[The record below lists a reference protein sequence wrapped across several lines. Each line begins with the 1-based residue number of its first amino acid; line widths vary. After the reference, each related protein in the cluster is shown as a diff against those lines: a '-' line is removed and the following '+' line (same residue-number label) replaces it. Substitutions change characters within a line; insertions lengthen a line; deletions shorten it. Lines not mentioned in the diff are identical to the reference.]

1 MHGGLGARRLGI
13 FLAILG
19 IIVVCGAAIL
29 LSEKDGPTLAGRSV
43 VNFRA
48 LCAFLSN
55 HFLSRWFPLFF
66 CFVFLLECVKP
77 AQRGSGIF
85 SRGFAYDASI
95 GVLLIIFQ
103 FMVVS
108 LMISLLFAAYAKIH
122 APLLS
127 SMIEGRRNLP
137 TRINHSLHRPPLLRI
152 AHWQNAAL
160 AAFGLAVGDFLSWA
174 SHLVRHKVPALWRLH
189 AMHHSQH
196 ELNIFT
202 EFRSH
207 PLDALASSAMQ
218 SLPLYLLGVPF
229 TISVTFLVF
238 YKYYLMFTHAN
249 VDIDYGWVG
258 KILVSPKF
266 HRVHHASEPA
276 LHDHNYGAV
285 LSIWDGLFGTAKT
298 GVANS
303 PATGVDDAWVE
314 HERSPRSAVPLYLR
328 QLAAPFRS
336 VSPSAISADRNKQ

>member
-1 MHGGLGARRLGI
+1 MDGGLGARRLGI
-13 FLAILG
+13 VLTIVG
-19 IIVVCGAAIL
+19 SIVVGAAVVGFSGI
-29 LSEKDGPTLAGRSV
+29 DGPTLAGYSV
-43 VNFRA
+43 GNFQA

-66 CFVFLLECVKP
+66 CFVFLLECLKP

-103 FMVVS
+103 FMAVS
-108 LMISLLFAAYAKIH
+108 LMISLLFAAYARIH
-122 APLLS
+122 APPLWP
-127 SMIEGRRNLP
+127 MIEGRRNLP
-137 TRINHSLHRPPLLRI
+137 TRINPSLHRPARWMI
-152 AHWQNAAL
+152 EHWQNAAL
-160 AAFGLAVGDFLSWA
+160 AAFGLAVGDFLSWG

-229 TISVTFLVF
+229 TISVTVLVL

-258 KILVSPKF
+258 RILVSPKF
-266 HRVHHASEPA
+266 HRVHHASEAA

-285 LSIWDGLFGTAKT
+285 LAIWDGLFGTAKT
-298 GVANS
+298 GVAHS
-303 PATGVDDAWVE
+303 PATGVEDAWVE
-314 HERSPRSAVPLYLR
+314 HERSPRSSVPLYLR
-328 QLAAPFRS
+328 QLAAPFQSGRS
-336 VSPSAISADRNKQ
+336 SDSSRSE